1 MLERNAESYM
11 WDVVRQ
17 NLNEI
22 GVVVT
27 VLTFLLSIAA
37 LSFSAYRYVTVRRD
51 ELRNQRYE
59 QYHALL
65 MKVSR
70 GIDEQ
75 GVMKLVSQ
83 RAFIYELRHFPEYG
97 ALTKRLLES
106 LLDDWKDDRAKNE
119 ILSSEIRETINAIK

>member
-1 MLERNAESYM
+1 M